1 MQIRAA
7 VYRLFPN
14 TPPRELDQWEL
25 WQIGVR
31 LGNDVGAGLSE
42 DERAE
47 LAEINRIRSERMRE
61 ARDAMRAR

>member
-31 LGNDVGAGLSE
+31 LGNDVGAHLTE
-42 DERAE
+42 AEQVE
-47 LAEINRIRSERMRE
+47 LAEINRVRSERMRE
-61 ARDAMRAR
+61 AAETIRRR